1 MHCLKAFH
9 NRARPPNAGSV
20 ITHRCNYMVKHH
32 WDSSLDLWCKLIFFV
47 TFYLRLISFV
57 IFIFHGWRF
66 FFILLTRERMS
77 RVCISVREKTR
88 LCPEPRTY
96 LDMGWCYTPG
106 TPAQVPHRSAPRT
119 SALGCCRSSSDCV
132 SLGCSLC
139 CTETRNS
146 RWTNHRWPCGQTSSR
161 DAAPH
166 LIKDKKID

>member
-88 LCPEPRTY
+88 LCPERHTWTWGDVTLLVLLRRSHTGLPPVLRLWAAAGPLPTAY
-96 LDMGWCYTPG
+96 PSAAVSAALRPG
-106 TPAQVPHRSAPRT
+106 TPGGPTTVDRVARHPP
-119 SALGCCRSSSDCV
+119 
-132 SLGCSLC
+132 
-139 CTETRNS
+139 ET
-146 RWTNHRWPCGQTSSR
+146 Q
-161 DAAPH
+161 H
-166 LIKDKKID
+166 LT